1 MQAASHF
8 RHIILEIE
16 IMDIQSHRNH
26 RVVISRDQTHV
37 SLSQDNN
44 ATQDERLH
52 SEENWATMLVALK
65 DFLEH

>member
-1 MQAASHF
+1 
-8 RHIILEIE
+8 
-16 IMDIQSHRNH
+16 MDIQSHRNH